1 MVVYASVYKEKYD
14 HIKIAH
20 WVIIM
25 ETKKPVSDA
34 QKKAHRKYM
43 EQFVEV
49 KVRMTPEK
57 RAEIQA
63 HALEQGESATA
74 FINRAISET
83 MDRDRSK

>member
-1 MVVYASVYKEKYD
+1 
-14 HIKIAH
+14 
-20 WVIIM
+20 M
-25 ETKKPVSDA
+25 EEKKPVSDA

-43 EQFVEV
+43 ERFVEV

-63 HALEQGESATA
+63 HALERGESATA

-83 MDRDRSK
+83 IDRDRSSSIHPSHSSG

>member
-1 MVVYASVYKEKYD
+1 
-14 HIKIAH
+14 
-20 WVIIM
+20 M

-49 KVRMTPEK
+49 KVRMTTEK

-63 HALEQGESATA
+63 HALEQGESETA
-74 FINRAISET
+74 FINSAISET
-83 MDRDRSK
+83 MDRDLSK

>member
-1 MVVYASVYKEKYD
+1 
-14 HIKIAH
+14 
-20 WVIIM
+20 M

-57 RAEIQA
+57 RAEIQS

>member
-1 MVVYASVYKEKYD
+1 
-14 HIKIAH
+14 
-20 WVIIM
+20 M

-57 RAEIQA
+57 RAKIQA